1 MIEAII
7 GAIIA
12 VVAVIFSALFRQRGE
27 KIKDLEN
34 KLDSANKQSEIY
46 KSNMENSKPIEVKVG
61 DDVEEEIKK
70 FNSSFNSGFNSGAS
84 DSVQNDKSGT

>member
-12 VVAVIFSALFRQRGE
+12 AVAIIFSALFRQRGE

-34 KLDSANKQSEIY
+34 ELDSANKQSEVY
-46 KSNMENSKPIEVKVG
+46 KANMENSKPIDVKVG

-70 FNSSFNSGFNSGAS
+70 FNSGFKSGFNSGTS

>member
-7 GAIIA
+7 GAMIA

-34 KLDSANKQSEIY
+34 ELDSANKQSEIY
-46 KSNMENSKPIEVKVG
+46 KSNMENSKTIDIKVG
-61 DDVEEEIKK
+61 EDVEEEIKK
-70 FNSSFNSGFNSGAS
+70 FNSGSDSGFNSGAS

>member
-7 GAIIA
+7 GALIA
-12 VVAVIFSALFRQRGE
+12 VVTVIFSALFRQRGE

-34 KLDSANKQSEIY
+34 ELDSVNKQSEIY

-61 DDVEEEIKK
+61 DDVEEEIKR
-70 FNSSFNSGFNSGAS
+70 FNSGAGAS
-84 DSVQNDKSGT
+84 DSVQDDKSGT

>member
-34 KLDSANKQSEIY
+34 ELDSANKQSEIY
-46 KSNMENSKPIEVKVG
+46 KSNMENSKPIDVKVG
-61 DDVEEEIKK
+61 DEVEEEIKK
-70 FNSSFNSGFNSGAS
+70 FNSGFNSGAGAS
-84 DSVQNDKSGT
+84 SRMQDDKSND